1 MNTVLI
7 QRKEELTQARLV
19 RDSHR
24 QNGLNWILSLIR
36 TGALAREVRKAFSY
50 HLGRVARRAL
60 GGGQA
65 LNIKPVLR
73 RAPHKYSYIGLF
85 G

>member
-1 MNTVLI
+1 MNTILI

-24 QNGLNWILSLIR
+24 QNGLNWILSLMR
-36 TGALAREVRKAFSY
+36 TGALAREVKKAFSY
-50 HLGRVARRAL
+50 HHGQVARRAL
-60 GGGQA
+60 GVGQA
-65 LNIKPVLR
+65 LNTKLVLR